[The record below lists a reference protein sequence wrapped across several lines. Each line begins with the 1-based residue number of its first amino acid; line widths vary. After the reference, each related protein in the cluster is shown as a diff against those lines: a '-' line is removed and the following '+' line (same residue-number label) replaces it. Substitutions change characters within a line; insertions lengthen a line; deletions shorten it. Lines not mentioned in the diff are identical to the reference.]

1 MGGKM
6 KHDSF
11 YYGIVFREIDNNYFA
26 LRDNAFRNWN
36 NKELGETGVLQ
47 ELRFRYDKINVNV
60 YSDIFRRLE
69 KSKGEF
75 KRDGHETGI
84 RLDQKFNSKLW
95 IQTKLKIQE
104 ASSENYGY
112 NDYNF
117 SSVPISTI
125 KTTIKWKH
133 DTNNSFQCQFQEKHS
148 QNDSPSSLGIQLRS
162 KHYLGLWTVK
172 WYWVTTKIE
181 GLSWLYY
188 WDVNLPGE
196 MKSKVFTRHG
206 HYLGN
211 ILSYQTSPS
220 TDIHFRI
227 STAWRAWNF
236 DEIPVVRGALQ
247 INVSI

>member
-1 MGGKM
+1 MPWGPM
-6 KHDSF
+6 
-11 YYGIVFREIDNNYFA
+11 
-26 LRDNAFRNWN
+26 
-36 NKELGETGVLQ
+36 
-47 ELRFRYDKINVNV
+47 
-60 YSDIFRRLE
+60 
-69 KSKGEF
+69 
-75 KRDGHETGI
+75 
-84 RLDQKFNSKLW
+84 
-95 IQTKLKIQE
+95 
-104 ASSENYGY
+104 
-112 NDYNF
+112 
-117 SSVPISTI
+117 
-125 KTTIKWKH
+125 WKH
-133 DTNNSFQCQFQEKHS
+133 NINNSFQCQLQEKHS
-148 QNDSPSSLGIQLRS
+148 HNDSLSSWGIQLRS

-188 WDVNLPGE
+188 WNVNFPGE

-220 TDIHFRI
+220 TEIHFRI